1 MNYRE
6 LGQTDI
12 TISEI
17 GFGAWGIG
25 GPTPGPT
32 SYGQTDDKQSI
43 HALGRAL
50 EKGINFFDT
59 SAVYGYGH
67 SEELIGEAFHH
78 KRDQVV
84 IATKGGLD
92 KYGEAPDFSTANLE
106 RSLIQS
112 LQRLKTDYIDLFQ
125 LHNPPKET
133 LLNGDE
139 IKEFAERQ
147 IAKGTIR
154 AFGLSLRGPEDC
166 RSAIEKFS
174 PTALQINFNLLD
186 QRIIN
191 LGVMTLAEQAKVSL
205 IARTPLCFG
214 FLTGALT
221 ADFQFDPA
229 DHRSRWPRAQI
240 ENWVNL
246 AKQMY
251 ASADNNT
258 TQTESQFALRYPL
271 SFSAITST
279 IPGIFSAEEVDYN
292 AAASDTG
299 SLSEEELTKVSAIFR
314 AAEDFKDADIK
325 DPGKVDAHG

>member
-6 LGQTDI
+6 LGQTGI
-12 TISEI
+12 KISEI

-32 SYGQTDDKQSI
+32 SYGETDDKQSMV
-43 HALGRAL
+43 ALERAL

-67 SEELIGEAFHH
+67 SEKLIGEAFHN

-84 IATKGGLD
+84 IATKAGLD
-92 KYGEAPDFSTANLE
+92 TYGKAPDFSVANLE
-106 RSLIQS
+106 RSLSQS

-125 LHNPPKET
+125 LHNPSEET
-133 LLNGDE
+133 LLNGDK
-139 IKEFAERQ
+139 IQDFAERQ

-166 RSAIEKFS
+166 HSAIEKFS
-174 PTALQINFNLLD
+174 PAALQINFNLLD
-186 QRIIN
+186 QRIIDH
-191 LGVMTLAEQAKVSL
+191 GVMTLAERAKVSL

-221 ADFQFDPA
+221 VDTQFDPA
-229 DHRSRWPRAQI
+229 DHRSRWPRVQI

-246 AKQMY
+246 ARQMY
-251 ASADNNT
+251 ASANDNPA
-258 TQTESQFALRYPL
+258 QTESQFALRYPL

-279 IPGIFSAEEVDYN
+279 IPGIFSAEEVDIN
-292 AAASDTG
+292 AAASDMG
-299 SLSEEELTKVSAIFR
+299 SLSEEELTKVSAIFC
-314 AAEDFKDADIK
+314 AAEDFENADIE
-325 DPGKVDAHG
+325 DPGKVEVHG